1 MSATEGQPA
10 PALDLPTDGGGRITL
25 AALKGKPAVVYFYP
39 KDDTT
44 GCTREA
50 QDFTAL
56 APDFAALDATVIG
69 VSRDTV
75 KKHDRFKA
83 KYDLAVI
90 LASDEDGAAC
100 EAWGVWVQKKLY
112 GREYMGIERATFL
125 IDPEGVIRAM
135 VYYPMSNGRS
145 VDEFVRLLTALQ
157 TSDANKVATPEN
169 WQPGEPVIV
178 PPPATAEAAK
188 ARKDEGYDYT
198 DWYFSKK
205 TL

>member
-1 MSATEGQPA
+1 MSTDERQPA
-10 PALDLPTDGGGRITL
+10 PALDLPTDNGGRVSL
-25 AALKGKPAVVYFYP
+25 SALKGKPAVVYFYP

-50 QDFTAL
+50 QDFNAL
-56 APDFAALDATVIG
+56 TPDFAALGVPVIG

-83 KYDLAVI
+83 KYDLAVV

-125 IDPEGVIRAM
+125 IDADGRVVRAWRN
-135 VYYPMSNGRS
+135 V
-145 VDEFVRLLTALQ
+145 
-157 TSDANKVATPEN
+157 KVADH
-169 WQPGEPVIV
+169 
-178 PPPATAEAAK
+178 AAACLEAA
-188 ARKDEGYDYT
+188 RSLG
-198 DWYFSKK
+198 
-205 TL
+205 

>member
-1 MSATEGQPA
+1 MSAAEGHPA
-10 PALDLPTDGGGRITL
+10 PALDLPTDNGGRVSL
-25 AALKGKPAVVYFYP
+25 SALKGKPAVVYFYP

-50 QDFTAL
+50 QDFNAL
-56 APDFAALDATVIG
+56 TPDFAALGVPVIG

-83 KYDLAVI
+83 KYDLAVV

-125 IDPEGVIRAM
+125 IDADGRVVRAWRN
-135 VYYPMSNGRS
+135 V
-145 VDEFVRLLTALQ
+145 
-157 TSDANKVATPEN
+157 KVADLAAA
-169 WQPGEPVIV
+169 VL
-178 PPPATAEAAK
+178 EAA
-188 ARKDEGYDYT
+188 RSLG
-198 DWYFSKK
+198 
-205 TL
+205 